1 MEVLFAI
8 LDLGTVAF
16 ICSVIVSDF
25 SSLRVFEEVVADG
38 IPNEGGVIG
47 KEGGIGD

>member
-1 MEVLFAI
+1 MEVLFVI

-38 IPNEGGVIG
+38 IPNE
-47 KEGGIGD
+47 E